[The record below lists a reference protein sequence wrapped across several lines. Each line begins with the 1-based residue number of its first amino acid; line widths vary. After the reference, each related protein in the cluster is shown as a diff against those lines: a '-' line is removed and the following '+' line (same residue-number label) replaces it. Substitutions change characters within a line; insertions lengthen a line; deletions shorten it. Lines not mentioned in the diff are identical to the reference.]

1 MTVQVQVRGVLLVPC
16 LFTNANAMNTEK
28 LRSYCLGFPGATEG
42 IKWEDHLCFMVAE
55 KMFLI
60 TGMSDTDSVSIKV
73 TDEDFETLTERNGI
87 IQAPY
92 MARNKWV
99 SITKRSALKP
109 AEWQHY
115 VRQSY
120 DLIRSKLPKKIQ
132 SQLGE

>member
-1 MTVQVQVRGVLLVPC
+1 MT
-16 LFTNANAMNTEK
+16 TDK
-28 LRSYCLGFPGATEG
+28 LRSLCLSFPGATEG

-60 TGMSDTDSVSIKV
+60 TGMSDLDNVSIKV
-73 TDEDFETLTERNGI
+73 TDEDFETLTEREGI

-99 SITKRSALKP
+99 SVTKRQALKP
-109 AEWQHY
+109 KEWEHY

-120 DLIRSKLPKKIQ
+120 ELIKSKLPKKTQREI
-132 SQLGE
+132 G